1 MDDKR
6 EDAAE
11 EAIMFCVLGMGT
23 RSFPTNVHGLIIRKT
38 SSIWQPLHQFTK
50 PYTRRLLYTHTH
62 TNTKYKK
69 KVIITITRCS
79 GNDVVPSPT
88 PGWFVGRQCNLTR
101 IPAAMRHLLYIHTG
115 IRPGRY
121 EIPQSGV
128 NRYRAQGPATAPCS
142 LTSRHNR
149 INLHSLPP
157 SFFFCFFSLNIELSH
172 HLYSTKE
179 RERDLAASAFRL
191 RQSFRGKT

>member
-1 MDDKR
+1 MSTD
-6 EDAAE
+6 
-11 EAIMFCVLGMGT
+11 
-23 RSFPTNVHGLIIRKT
+23 
-38 SSIWQPLHQFTK
+38 SSYAK
-50 PYTRRLLYTHTH
+50 PVPSGNHFINLQNLTQGDCSTHTH
-62 TNTKYKK
+62 THTKYKK

-157 SFFFCFFSLNIELSH
+157 SFFFFFCFSLLI
-172 HLYSTKE
+172 
-179 RERDLAASAFRL
+179 
-191 RQSFRGKT
+191 